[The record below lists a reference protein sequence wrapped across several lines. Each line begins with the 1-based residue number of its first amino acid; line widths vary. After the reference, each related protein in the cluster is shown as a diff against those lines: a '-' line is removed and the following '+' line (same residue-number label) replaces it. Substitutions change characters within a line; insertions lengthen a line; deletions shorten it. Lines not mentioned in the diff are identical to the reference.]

1 MQACTH
7 GGCFCETR
15 KSLSRRQEQAHLCP
29 PEPQPDWFPDHLPL
43 CPGRWVTG
51 EWEPCT
57 QSCGRTGMQVRSVR
71 CIQPLHNNTTRSVH
85 TKHCNDHRP
94 ESRRACNRELCPGR
108 WRAGSWSQVS
118 CSLGP
123 NALDPK
129 QSLDKT
135 GQSSFDTI
143 PVLQATDWVSG
154 HQWEPQQGSL
164 GFPSGT
170 QLHDDGPQ
178 ILEGREAEIYHET

>member
-7 GGCFCETR
+7 GGCFCETK
-15 KSLSRRQEQAHLCP
+15 KSFSCRQEQADLSVLTAHLSHS
-29 PEPQPDWFPDHLPL
+29 QIRSLTTRHSV
-43 CPGRWVTG
+43 PGRWVTG

-118 CSLGP
+118 CSLGRMPLIP
-123 NALDPK
+123 NRTPIRLGD
-129 QSLDKT
+129 
-135 GQSSFDTI
+135 GGI
-143 PVLQATDWVSG
+143 PVLIQFVSSRL
-154 HQWEPQQGSL
+154 QLRFQGTSGSHSMEVQ
-164 GFPSGT
+164 GF
-170 QLHDDGPQ
+170 HEGPRYMMMD
-178 ILEGREAEIYHET
+178 LRS